1 LRRVGFRARSQ
12 RRQIQRLVDSN
23 EVVRYGVRNAA
34 SFLKGG
40 AMDRLDGDNRT
51 SQPDLRG
58 IHFRFGDGENLRMV
72 YVSLGTKVF
81 GQQQYRFTLYRRL
94 PIS

>member
-12 RRQIQRLVDSN
+12 RRQVQQLVVSK
-23 EVVRYGVRNAA
+23 EAVRYGVKDAA

-40 AMDRLDGDNRT
+40 SMDRLDGGNRT

-58 IHFRFGDGENLRMV
+58 LISGSAMA
-72 YVSLGTKVF
+72 
-81 GQQQYRFTLYRRL
+81 L
-94 PIS
+94 PCIANRVD